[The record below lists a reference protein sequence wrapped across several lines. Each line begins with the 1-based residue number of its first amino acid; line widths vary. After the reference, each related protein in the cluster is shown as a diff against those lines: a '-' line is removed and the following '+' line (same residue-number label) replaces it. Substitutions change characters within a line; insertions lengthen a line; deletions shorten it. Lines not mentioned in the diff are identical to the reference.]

1 MSNNAKFALGYVLV
15 SLALFLLVQTLLP
28 SQVPQISY
36 ALFKRYISEDK
47 VEQVVIS
54 ETLIRGIL
62 KSRAVEEGKPRAF
75 TTVPVADPDLVK
87 ELGTQV
93 WISRGSMPVL

>member
-1 MSNNAKFALGYVLV
+1 M
-15 SLALFLLVQTLLP
+15 QTLLP

-36 ALFKRYISEDK
+36 ALLKRYLSEDK

-54 ETLIRGIL
+54 ETLIRGML
-62 KSRAVEEGKPRAF
+62 KSRAVEEGKPGLLPRCLSRIR
-75 TTVPVADPDLVK
+75 TWLK
-87 ELGTQV
+87 SWGRMV